1 MTGTLLPLS
10 EIEDQAFASGA
21 MGQGFAIDPTDGL
34 VLAPCDAEVM
44 MIFPTKHAIGL
55 KTIKGEEVLIHL
67 GMDTVELNGQGFN
80 LRVKQ
85 GDLVNAGDPLVEM
98 DLDAIRKA
106 GKAVVSPVVV
116 TSGQNVKLL
125 TQGTVKATD
134 EAAVIL
140 PTAND

>member
-1 MTGTLLPLS
+1 
-10 EIEDQAFASGA
+10 
-21 MGQGFAIDPTDGL
+21 
-34 VLAPCDAEVM
+34 
-44 MIFPTKHAIGL
+44 
-55 KTIKGEEVLIHL
+55 
-67 GMDTVELNGQGFN
+67 MDTVELNGQGFN

-106 GKAVVSPVVV
+106 GKAVASPVVV

-125 TQGTVKATD
+125 TQGAVKATD

>member
-1 MTGTLLPLS
+1 
-10 EIEDQAFASGA
+10 
-21 MGQGFAIDPTDGL
+21 
-34 VLAPCDAEVM
+34 
-44 MIFPTKHAIGL
+44 
-55 KTIKGEEVLIHL
+55 
-67 GMDTVELNGQGFN
+67 MDTVELNGQGFN

-125 TQGTVKATD
+125 TQGAVKATD